1 MIVLTTEGVRL
12 SGKKLLQAHWFGDV
26 LIKAY
31 PNLSHWEDV
40 GPVPVFL
47 MGEKRLYLSIIYRS
61 KIPQEKVLQ
70 TLKAMY
76 LSTTFKKSADDTH
89 YNGVFLWLTK
99 LLIKKKVQ
107 EPITHKITG
116 S

>member
-1 MIVLTTEGVRL
+1 MIVLTIEGIRL

-40 GPVPVFL
+40 GSVSVFL

-70 TLKAMY
+70 TRKAMY
-76 LSTTFKKSADDTH
+76 LSTTFKKSAEHAQKANHGIIVDDAH
-89 YNGVFLWLTK
+89 YNGVFLWFT
-99 LLIKKKVQ
+99 
-107 EPITHKITG
+107 
-116 S
+116 SY